1 MAVES
6 VTRKKKKLGSYPFVS
21 VVFSITL
28 ALLVI
33 GLFGALVIYAK
44 ELERVVRDQ
53 VRVQVYLKSGLSSV
67 QIQQIQ
73 KNLSA
78 RYFIAKD
85 AGAQAIR
92 FVSKDEAA
100 KQFVKETGEDFLQF
114 LGENPLR
121 DAFLIQIDR
130 PYQNPKSFQKL
141 KAELEAINGV
151 FQVYYIESLLD
162 SINKNAS
169 TMALGLM
176 GLAAVLLILVVL
188 LINNTVRLALF
199 SQRFLIRSMQLVGAT
214 KSFIQSPFLWRSVLY
229 GFTAS
234 LFASGTLAG
243 LLYGANQKLEG
254 MQLLQN
260 NERLLLLLGALTLL
274 GIFVAVVSTAHAIN
288 KYLHQSL
295 DDLY

>member
-1 MAVES
+1 MAIDS
-6 VTRKKKKLGSYPFVS
+6 TTRKKKKLGSYPFVS
-21 VVFSITL
+21 VIFSIAL
-28 ALLVI
+28 ALLVV

-44 ELERVVRDQ
+44 ELERVVREQ
-53 VRVQVYLKSGLSSV
+53 VRVQVYLKSGLSPV
-67 QIQQIQ
+67 QIQQLQ

-85 AGAQAIR
+85 AGANAIT

-130 PYQNPKSFQKL
+130 QYQNPTSFQKL
-141 KAELEAINGV
+141 KAEIEAINGV
-151 FQVYYIESLLD
+151 FQVYYVESLLE
-162 SINKNAS
+162 SINKNTS
-169 TMALGLM
+169 TIAFGLM

-188 LINNTVRLALF
+188 LINNTIRLALF
-199 SQRFLIRSMQLVGAT
+199 SQRFIIRSMQLVGAT
-214 KSFIQSPFLWRSVLY
+214 RGFIQSPFLWRSALY
-229 GFTAS
+229 GFIA
-234 LFASGTLAG
+234 GILAACILAA
-243 LLYGANQKLEG
+243 LLAGANQRLEG
-254 MQLLQN
+254 LQLLQN
-260 NERLLLLLGALTLL
+260 NERLFILLGALTLL
-274 GIFVAVVSTAHAIN
+274 GIFVAVLSTTRAIA